1 MRGVHAV
8 STGSSSS
15 SNVLVRRKSRKELLV
30 KKRRVRSPTMT
41 PTTVVRGMG
50 GDETTTTTTSRPTI
64 VLDGANIAW
73 GYSAALH
80 AAFGCKNK
88 QPLSRGV
95 LAALEHP
102 DWAKIGADVVCF
114 VPSTY
119 VEGPLH
125 GLADGGDLA
134 TLVPRKLEYLGEG
147 VWRNSAL
154 YAEVERGRIRL
165 VERNGRRSAD
175 DLKVIEYGRSVGA
188 RIISNDRYGDHKMGK
203 GELKNYLKHH
213 LYDYEF
219 VFHTDADRIARG
231 AEGGTVEVGSA
242 FLPPPPVEEGAEET
256 NGWDADWHA
265 KGSSRPWARHD
276 STWGKR
282 PRMKKRRS
290 MGRVVRVRQPST
302 EEKWFPFW
310 AVDDE
315 LIPCSFNPSCKF

>member
-30 KKRRVRSPTMT
+30 KKRRVRLPTMT

-50 GDETTTTTTSRPTI
+50 GDETTTTTTTTSRPTI

-165 VERNGRRSAD
+165 GGAKRAKERG
-175 DLKVIEYGRSVGA
+175 
-188 RIISNDRYGDHKMGK
+188 
-203 GELKNYLKHH
+203 
-213 LYDYEF
+213 
-219 VFHTDADRIARG
+219 
-231 AEGGTVEVGSA
+231 
-242 FLPPPPVEEGAEET
+242 
-256 NGWDADWHA
+256 
-265 KGSSRPWARHD
+265 
-276 STWGKR
+276 
-282 PRMKKRRS
+282 
-290 MGRVVRVRQPST
+290 
-302 EEKWFPFW
+302 
-310 AVDDE
+310 
-315 LIPCSFNPSCKF
+315 